1 MAVLRY
7 TGPSD
12 VRELWGV
19 SFPQGKT
26 VEVDDPDL
34 IRKAMCLEGFERLD
48 VQPVSMPDPED
59 YPASLEPVA
68 FDELKIP
75 EVGSGLVPDGWEAM
89 HWKQRC
95 KLAKDLTGKECTNG
109 AEADAAIREA
119 LEAV

>member
-7 TGPSD
+7 MGPSD
-12 VRELWGV
+12 ERIVWGV
-19 SFPQGKT
+19 SFPHGKT
-26 VEVDDPDL
+26 VEVDDPGL
-34 IRKAMCLEGFERLD
+34 IQKAMALAGFERVD
-48 VQPVSMPDPED
+48 AEPVSMPEPDD
-59 YPASLEPVA
+59 YPASPEPVA

-95 KLAKDLTGKECTNG
+95 KLAKDLTGRECANG

-119 LEAV
+119 MAA